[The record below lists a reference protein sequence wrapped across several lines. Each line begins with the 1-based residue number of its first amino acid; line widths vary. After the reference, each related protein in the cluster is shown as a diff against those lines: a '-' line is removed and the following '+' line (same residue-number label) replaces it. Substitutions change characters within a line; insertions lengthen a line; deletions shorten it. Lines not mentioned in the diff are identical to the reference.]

1 MVALAVGAVLMI
13 AGWPY
18 AVEAS
23 RAQPISARKGTP
35 WRRSHTSAN
44 PLPRLGRRRT
54 LRSEER

>member
-1 MVALAVGAVLMI
+1 MI
-13 AGWPY
+13 AGCPY

-23 RAQPISARKGTP
+23 KAKPISARKGSP
-35 WRRSHTSAN
+35 WRRSHTSVN